1 MTAPLQTVEHETG
14 SNPTVA
20 VIWLH
25 GLGAD
30 ARDFESVV
38 PMLSL
43 GPDRPLRFVF
53 PDAPLRPV
61 TINGGFVMR
70 AWYDVLGFG
79 PDATEDLEGIR
90 ETAEALGLLIE
101 QQESRGIGAGAIVL
115 AGFSQGGAMAL
126 FTALRYPDS
135 LGGVLALSAYLP
147 AIRTLREEAH
157 QANRGVRI
165 FMAHGEA
172 DPVLPLWIGR
182 QAHEQ
187 LESLGYAVSWKS
199 YSMMHEVIL
208 EELQDIREFL
218 GEVL

>member
-1 MTAPLQTVEHETG
+1 MIAALQTVEHETG

-30 ARDFESVV
+30 ARDFEAVV

-43 GPDRPLRFVF
+43 GPDRPLRVVF

-90 ETAEALGLLIE
+90 ETAEAVGLLIE
-101 QQESRGIGAGAIVL
+101 QQESRGIGAGRIVL

-126 FTALRYPDS
+126 FTALRYPES
-135 LGGVLALSAYLP
+135 LAGVLALSSYLP

-157 QANRGVRI
+157 EANRGVRI

-172 DPVLPLWIGR
+172 DPVLPIWIGR

-187 LESLGYAVSWKS
+187 LESLGYAVRWKS